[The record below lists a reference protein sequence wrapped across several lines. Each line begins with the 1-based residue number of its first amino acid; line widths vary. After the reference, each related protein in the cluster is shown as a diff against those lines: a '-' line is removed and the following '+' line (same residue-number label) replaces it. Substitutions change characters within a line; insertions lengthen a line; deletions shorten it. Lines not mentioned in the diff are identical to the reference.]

1 MDVILPTDGPAQIQK
16 VTALARESIELL
28 SRPFRSD
35 TFDFADPTFFRA
47 MYEMG
52 DANRQDRD
60 LLSLRGARGRAES
73 VYLNRAFFGL
83 FSLLHRLSA
92 QIHTNNSSTRPSFLH
107 Q

>member
-1 MDVILPTDGPAQIQK
+1 
-16 VTALARESIELL
+16 
-28 SRPFRSD
+28 
-35 TFDFADPTFFRA
+35 